1 LADVIYADEFDRL
14 DAADPHLEVLYAL
27 TREQPEGWSGYSR
40 RVDEEILRETAYP
53 NAEGIAFVCGPTR
66 FVETVAD
73 GLLAVGY
80 LPERVKAERFGLTG
94 GGVEGA

>member
-1 LADVIYADEFDRL
+1 ML
-14 DAADPHLEVLYAL
+14 DSGDPHLEVRYAL

-40 RVDEEILRETAYP
+40 RVDEEMLRENAYP
-53 NAEGIAFVCGPTR
+53 NAEGIAFACGPTR

-80 LPERVKAERFGLTG
+80 PPERVKTERFGPTG
-94 GGVEGA
+94 G